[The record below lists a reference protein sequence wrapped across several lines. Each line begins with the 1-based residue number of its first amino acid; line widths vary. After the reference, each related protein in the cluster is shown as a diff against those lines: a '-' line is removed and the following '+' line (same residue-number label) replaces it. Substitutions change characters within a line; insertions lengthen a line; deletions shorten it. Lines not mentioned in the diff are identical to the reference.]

1 MKDESCFH
9 KSVLFS
15 GRRPGTDT
23 LLRRCTLCGVN
34 PALFDYRERTGS
46 DPTRRPSGTCCTACA
61 FNMLLRIA
69 DEEAREWAA
78 LAAA

>member
-1 MKDESCFH
+1 M
-9 KSVLFS
+9 
-15 GRRPGTDT
+15 
-23 LLRRCTLCGVN
+23 
-34 PALFDYRERTGS
+34 
-46 DPTRRPSGTCCTACA
+46 RRPSGTCCTACA